1 MEQTPHTVAPD
12 LGGTDDLVQGLFV
25 IVKTSAWP
33 RSVEPLSC
41 VR

>member
-1 MEQTPHTVAPD
+1 MEQTPRAVAPD

-25 IVKTSAWP
+25 IVKTSAWTRP
-33 RSVEPLSC
+33 VEPLSS

>member
-1 MEQTPHTVAPD
+1 MEQTPCAVAPD

-25 IVKTSAWP
+25 IVKTSVWP